1 MLLKEYVGSGCSLL
15 KRQQTGQVG
24 GQERLLYFR
33 CQQLGGWGAGCL
45 SKGWLSSL
53 PYKQGVR
60 TLIDGAG
67 VGIDAET
74 AQSDL
79 TVILKLVTGSLTSIN
94 LFKVQLLFSSRV
106 RLFPFRWGQFWN
118 CGSSCPGCSLVIMQL
133 AVSPGILVICKTAH
147 RIWLRILS
155 IALEKELK
163 VLDDT

>member
-45 SKGWLSSL
+45 SKGWLPSL

-74 AQSDL
+74 AQSAL

-94 LFKVQLLFSSRV
+94 LFKVVTLQFQGPFVPISLWPVLWVVAAHVLGADWSSKRWPDYILYNEVNQLRYTYILF
-106 RLFPFRWGQFWN
+106 
-118 CGSSCPGCSLVIMQL
+118 MQRC
-133 AVSPGILVICKTAH
+133 IKM
-147 RIWLRILS
+147 
-155 IALEKELK
+155 
-163 VLDDT
+163 

>member
-106 RLFPFRWGQFWN
+106 RLFPFLCGQFSELWQLMSWVQT
-118 CGSSCPGCSLVIMQL
+118 GHQKDDQTISCTMKWIS
-133 AVSPGILVICKTAH
+133 
-147 RIWLRILS
+147 
-155 IALEKELK
+155 
-163 VLDDT
+163 